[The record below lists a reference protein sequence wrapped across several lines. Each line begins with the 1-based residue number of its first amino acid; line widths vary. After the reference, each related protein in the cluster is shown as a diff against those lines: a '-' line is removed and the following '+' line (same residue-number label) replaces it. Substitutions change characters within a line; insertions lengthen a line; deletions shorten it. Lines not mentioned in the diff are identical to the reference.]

1 MVETLI
7 AIGITLTVIA
17 VLVPLLLFI
26 LLWRQV
32 SRSRVGN
39 WLLIALGLRRCSRFA
54 AARRRGGAAPV
65 HATLRRQWALLAR
78 DAVAAGARFS
88 SAVAGLP
95 DGPLRATLAGA
106 QAEVDAAVAEA
117 QRLAVQGDRTE
128 RAHRDILAALDSQR
142 RRHRDAPGQ
151 AEIESAWAAATRAQ
165 HESAERL
172 AQASRAQLCRLQLVV
187 ARLHGLTA
195 HALELSTLDHTPQLP
210 AAFSIEDRLTA
221 LRLATAEV
229 ETAAAV

>member
-1 MVETLI
+1 ME
-7 AIGITLTVIA
+7 AILTILITLA
-17 VLVPLLLFI
+17 VLAVVIPLTLAILLF
-26 LLWRQV
+26 RQFC
-32 SRSRVGN
+32 RTRVGN
-39 WLLIALGLRRCSRFA
+39 WLLVVLGLRRRSQFA
-54 AARRRGGAAPV
+54 ASSQHRAGVPV
-65 HATLRRQWALLAR
+65 HAALRRQWALLAR

-88 SAVAGLP
+88 SAMAGLP
-95 DGPLRATLAGA
+95 EGPLRDALADA
-106 QAEVDAAVAEA
+106 QSEVDAAVAEA

-128 RAHRDILAALDSQR
+128 RAHRDILTALNSQR
-142 RRHRDAPGQ
+142 RRHRAAPGP
-151 AEIESAWAAATRAQ
+151 ADIENAWAAATRAQ

-172 AQASRAQLCRLQLVV
+172 AEASRAQLCRLQLVV

-210 AAFSIEDRLTA
+210 ATFSIEDRLTA